1 MSAKLGL
8 TLSCLSNQCLP
19 TARTQSCLLA
29 CLHLL
34 TPSDTVQVKAE
45 EARWLNHEA
54 ERKVAEEERARA
66 RATAVERRRQEA
78 EEAKAAEAREQ
89 PYDH

>member
-1 MSAKLGL
+1 
-8 TLSCLSNQCLP
+8 
-19 TARTQSCLLA
+19 
-29 CLHLL
+29 
-34 TPSDTVQVKAE
+34 VQVKAE